1 MGGLFTVV
9 KVRDDL
15 KSYDEDPGWY
25 QHPPGTVALK
35 ASDAELA
42 RDGIDVKEPSASRVE
57 GGPTPATK
65 GPSAVSPTRG
75 AQDSHKGH

>member
-1 MGGLFTVV
+1 MRGLFTVV

-42 RDGIDVKEPSASRVE
+42 RDGIDVSEPSVNSR
-57 GGPTPATK
+57 
-65 GPSAVSPTRG
+65 
-75 AQDSHKGH
+75 